1 MTKKEELLQ
10 YVANMKKVQLRM
22 TYKYFTQ
29 SYKVFHTG
37 FFVREMEASIRQ
49 IAEQNNYEVSPT
61 LQDLF
66 DRNRGD
72 DYFMANRET
81 IASEWTQVAFEQLS
95 VFNAVV
101 TVLESILEEVD
112 DDLELHDIFVGRTY
126 FQKKGL
132 PVWKPK
138 KADRI

>member
-1 MTKKEELLQ
+1 MTKKEVLLQ
-10 YVANMKKVQLRM
+10 YVANMKKFQLRM

-49 IAEQNNYEVSPT
+49 IAEQNSYEISPF

-66 DRNRGD
+66 DRNKDD
-72 DYFMANRET
+72 DYFLENR
-81 IASEWTQVAFEQLS
+81 AAVSSDWTHLAFEQLS

-132 PVWKPK
+132 PIWKPK
-138 KADRI
+138 KADRM

>member
-1 MTKKEELLQ
+1 MTKKEVLLQ
-10 YVANMKKVQLRM
+10 YVANMKKFQLRM

-37 FFVREMEASIRQ
+37 FFVQEMEASIRQ
-49 IAEQNNYEVSPT
+49 IAEQNNYEISPF

-66 DRNRGD
+66 DRNKGD
-72 DYFMANRET
+72 DYFLENR
-81 IASEWTQVAFEQLS
+81 AAVSSDWTHLAFEQLS

-112 DDLELHDIFVGRTY
+112 DDLVLHDLFVGRTY

-132 PVWKPK
+132 PAWKPK
-138 KADRI
+138 KADHS